1 MTHDLTPT
9 DQIFCLILPSI
20 SEPNLEDH
28 CKQQVLHEVPLPPGV
43 YYRGA
48 DKSSAR
54 PGRKQA
60 TATKLSFASHPKKK
74 IQNVRPNRSPRQ
86 QWPPRRTKNG
96 DLSIVFESSRA
107 KDFSASLYCH
117 RVSTQLQLNIYIISY
132 IISYHN
138 RRKVNFRMKKQ
149 STVVGLQEQ
158 LWQTDIYDQQ
168 SVHPGQKYVRRLRSS
183 GMAGNIVGALY
194 HKL

>member
-117 RVSTQLQLNIYIISY
+117 RVSTQLQLNIYLIIY
-132 IISYHN
+132 WTPFLHPEPEERPCRGDRGPHIMDCVTVQY
-138 RRKVNFRMKKQ
+138 Q
-149 STVVGLQEQ
+149 TVV
-158 LWQTDIYDQQ
+158 
-168 SVHPGQKYVRRLRSS
+168 KYCVL
-183 GMAGNIVGALY
+183 
-194 HKL
+194 